1 MGIKMNMKVYFLIF
15 LSSFCTCSP
24 ANPNP
29 FEDKEALIA
38 ELEHVQLMKELEVL
52 IKSLDDEQL
61 DKLENIINKDLDQA
75 SEFDMIVK
83 ELKAMGMDDEDIE
96 DLGQLALLM
105 KEFLEKVPMLEEKLG
120 MAPGSN
126 ELLDNVQLYLLGL
139 PNKLGPLGYI
149 SLHHVLDGA
158 DEPEDGDIV
167 DVIIEPASVRKIE
180 EMEKLGKLET
190 VTVSSSAIPEQIV
203 DEETI
208 APLFRRRRS
217 LSGVAQRVN
226 GVVQQVKP

>member
-1 MGIKMNMKVYFLIF
+1 MKVYFLIF

-158 DEPEDGDIV
+158 DEPEDVDIV

>member
-1 MGIKMNMKVYFLIF
+1 MKDYRFVFVSILY
-15 LSSFCTCSP
+15 
-24 ANPNP
+24 
-29 FEDKEALIA
+29 K
-38 ELEHVQLMKELEVL
+38 
-52 IKSLDDEQL
+52 KSLFISL
-61 DKLENIINKDLDQA
+61 
-75 SEFDMIVK
+75 
-83 ELKAMGMDDEDIE
+83 
-96 DLGQLALLM
+96 
-105 KEFLEKVPMLEEKLG
+105 
-120 MAPGSN
+120 
-126 ELLDNVQLYLLGL
+126 QLYLLGL

-226 GVVQQVKP
+226 GVVQQAKLARGYFGIFLHEYEAKSEYDGTNYSLPGT

>member
-1 MGIKMNMKVYFLIF
+1 M
-15 LSSFCTCSP
+15 
-24 ANPNP
+24 
-29 FEDKEALIA
+29 
-38 ELEHVQLMKELEVL
+38 
-52 IKSLDDEQL
+52 
-61 DKLENIINKDLDQA
+61 
-75 SEFDMIVK
+75 
-83 ELKAMGMDDEDIE
+83 
-96 DLGQLALLM
+96 
-105 KEFLEKVPMLEEKLG
+105 
-120 MAPGSN
+120 
-126 ELLDNVQLYLLGL
+126 LGL

-226 GVVQQVKP
+226 GVVQQAKLARGYFGIFLHEYEAKSEQDKRSL

>member
-1 MGIKMNMKVYFLIF
+1 MSMKVYYLLFLT
-15 LSSFCTCSP
+15 SFSTCSP
-24 ANPNP
+24 THPNP
-29 FEDKEALIA
+29 FEDKEALIN

-52 IKSLDDEQL
+52 IQSLDDEQL

>member
-1 MGIKMNMKVYFLIF
+1 MKVYFLIF

>member
-1 MGIKMNMKVYFLIF
+1 MKIYYLLFLT
-15 LSSFCTCSP
+15 SFCTSSP
-24 ANPNP
+24 TNPNP
-29 FEDKEALIA
+29 FEDKEALIN

-52 IKSLDDEQL
+52 IQSLDDEQL

-120 MAPGSN
+120 MTSGSN
-126 ELLDNVQLYLLGL
+126 ELLDNIQLYLLGL

-149 SLHHVLDGA
+149 ALHHVLDGA

-180 EMEKLGKLET
+180 EMEKLGKPET
-190 VTVSSSAIPEQIV
+190 VTVSSSAVPEQIV

-217 LSGVAQRVN
+217 LSGAVQRVN
-226 GVVQQVKP
+226 GVAQQVKP

>member
-1 MGIKMNMKVYFLIF
+1 LIF

>member
-1 MGIKMNMKVYFLIF
+1 MIF

>member
-1 MGIKMNMKVYFLIF
+1 MKDTFVLLWQILLIFLYAVSKLLIAIILQIKMNMKVYFLIF
-15 LSSFCTCSP
+15 VLSFCTCSP

-38 ELEHVQLMKELEVL
+38 ELEHVQLMMELEVL

-126 ELLDNVQLYLLGL
+126 ELLDNVQ
-139 PNKLGPLGYI
+139 
-149 SLHHVLDGA
+149 
-158 DEPEDGDIV
+158 
-167 DVIIEPASVRKIE
+167 
-180 EMEKLGKLET
+180 
-190 VTVSSSAIPEQIV
+190 
-203 DEETI
+203 
-208 APLFRRRRS
+208 
-217 LSGVAQRVN
+217 
-226 GVVQQVKP
+226 VKELRGGFFFYD

>member
-1 MGIKMNMKVYFLIF
+1 M
-15 LSSFCTCSP
+15 
-24 ANPNP
+24 
-29 FEDKEALIA
+29 
-38 ELEHVQLMKELEVL
+38 
-52 IKSLDDEQL
+52 DE
-61 DKLENIINKDLDQA
+61 N
-75 SEFDMIVK
+75 
-83 ELKAMGMDDEDIE
+83 DIE
-96 DLGQLALLM
+96 DLEQLAELM
-105 KEFLEKVPMLEEKLG
+105 HEFLAQIPSLGQKLELKKEYD
-120 MAPGSN
+120 
-126 ELLDNVQLYLLGL
+126 LLDNVQLYLLGL

-149 SLHHVLDGA
+149 ALHNVLDGA

>member
-1 MGIKMNMKVYFLIF
+1 MG
-15 LSSFCTCSP
+15 
-24 ANPNP
+24 
-29 FEDKEALIA
+29 
-38 ELEHVQLMKELEVL
+38 KELEVL

-120 MAPGSN
+120 RAPGSN

-180 EMEKLGKLET
+180 EMEKLGTLE
-190 VTVSSSAIPEQIV
+190 TVSSSVIPDQIV

-208 APLFRRRRS
+208 APLFRRR
-217 LSGVAQRVN
+217 
-226 GVVQQVKP
+226 

>member
-1 MGIKMNMKVYFLIF
+1 MNMKVYFLIF

>member
-1 MGIKMNMKVYFLIF
+1 MNMKVYFLIF

-75 SEFDMIVK
+75 SEFNMIVK

-126 ELLDNVQLYLLGL
+126 ELLDNVQVKELRKGF
-139 PNKLGPLGYI
+139 
-149 SLHHVLDGA
+149 SF
-158 DEPEDGDIV
+158 
-167 DVIIEPASVRKIE
+167 II
-180 EMEKLGKLET
+180 
-190 VTVSSSAIPEQIV
+190 
-203 DEETI
+203 
-208 APLFRRRRS
+208 
-217 LSGVAQRVN
+217 N
-226 GVVQQVKP
+226 

>member
-1 MGIKMNMKVYFLIF
+1 M
-15 LSSFCTCSP
+15 
-24 ANPNP
+24 
-29 FEDKEALIA
+29 
-38 ELEHVQLMKELEVL
+38 
-52 IKSLDDEQL
+52 
-61 DKLENIINKDLDQA
+61 
-75 SEFDMIVK
+75 
-83 ELKAMGMDDEDIE
+83 
-96 DLGQLALLM
+96 
-105 KEFLEKVPMLEEKLG
+105 
-120 MAPGSN
+120 
-126 ELLDNVQLYLLGL
+126 QLYLLGL

-226 GVVQQVKP
+226 GVVQQAKLARGHFGIFWHE

>member
-1 MGIKMNMKVYFLIF
+1 
-15 LSSFCTCSP
+15 
-24 ANPNP
+24 
-29 FEDKEALIA
+29 
-38 ELEHVQLMKELEVL
+38 
-52 IKSLDDEQL
+52 
-61 DKLENIINKDLDQA
+61 
-75 SEFDMIVK
+75 
-83 ELKAMGMDDEDIE
+83 
-96 DLGQLALLM
+96 
-105 KEFLEKVPMLEEKLG
+105 MLEEKLG

-190 VTVSSSAIPEQIV
+190 VTVSVSSSAIPEQIV